1 MGDGWHQDVTL
12 ERVQTLFMGKSSYLI
27 YESFKETE
35 KEKLVGEGWHQDV
48 NVGEGAESFHG

>member
-1 MGDGWHQDVTL
+1 
-12 ERVQTLFMGKSSYLI
+12 MGKSSHLI

-35 KEKLVGEGWHQDV
+35 KKKLVGEGWHQDV